1 MQPRRSGWG
10 ECDMGEVVAILRER
24 AFSETV
30 ARLRAIQALIE
41 AAAIS
46 AETLDVDD
54 ATTKR
59 ELFDSLAVA
68 QISVFR
74 LLEDEGYSVSLA

>member
-1 MQPRRSGWG
+1 
-10 ECDMGEVVAILRER
+10 MGEVVAILRER